1 MFKEIFSFTVKDT
14 KLVEEKTKEK
24 RKNDAGV
31 EEEVE
36 VSKKVKK
43 EVPYKIII
51 KDPTRRELED
61 ADMEYSIE
69 MSNCIKKGILTKA
82 MLAKKYSD
90 SGGLLSENDATR
102 LVELYS
108 QLAEAETE
116 YTKASLGNRN
126 KKKLS
131 AQAKEKVNELSA
143 QVALL
148 RRDIVT
154 LESSYQSLFSHT
166 ADTKAQNRIVLW
178 YITHLTYFQ
187 EEGSEEKPAPM
198 FEGSTFQDRVENYYK
213 QDELEVS
220 LFQAAQGK
228 IASIVSYWYFSNDP
242 KIEDFQK
249 IVDDID

>member
-1 MFKEIFSFTVKDT
+1 MKSIYSFTVHKT
-14 KLVEEKTKEK
+14 EKVEEKTKET
-24 RKNDAGV
+24 RKNKESGK
-31 EEEVE
+31 EEEIE
-36 VSKKVKK
+36 VSKKVEKK
-43 EVPYKIII
+43 IPFELLI
-51 KDPTRRELED
+51 KEPNRRELED

-69 MSNCIKKGILTKA
+69 ISRCIKKGILTKA

-198 FEGSTFQDRVENYYK
+198 FEGSTFQDKVENYYK